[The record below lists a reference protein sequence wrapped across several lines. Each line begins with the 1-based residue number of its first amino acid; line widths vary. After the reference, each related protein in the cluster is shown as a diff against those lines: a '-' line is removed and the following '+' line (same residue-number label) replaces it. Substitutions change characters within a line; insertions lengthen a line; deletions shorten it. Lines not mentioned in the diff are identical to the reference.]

1 MKKFA
6 FILVATVFTSMSV
19 LMAQPGGG
27 QRMTV
32 EQRVDN
38 VIKEAK
44 SLKLDAVKTDS
55 VKAIFT
61 EFYQTQQTQME
72 AIRNSGQRPD
82 FETMRAN
89 NEKLSGERDNRL
101 KAVLTADEWK
111 QWEKKVAP
119 SLNQRPGGGRPGG
132 PGGPGGNF

>member
-6 FILVATVFTSMSV
+6 FLMMATVFSV
-19 LMAQPGGG
+19 SALMAQPPGGG
-27 QRMTV
+27 QRLTV

-38 VIKEAK
+38 VLKEAK
-44 SLKLDAVKTDS
+44 SLNLDAAKIDS

-61 EFYQTQQTQME
+61 QYYTTQQTQME

-82 FETMRAN
+82 METMRAN
-89 NEKLSGERDNRL
+89 NEKLSGERDTRL
-101 KAVLTADEWK
+101 KAILTADEWK

-119 SLNQRPGGGRPGG
+119 GLNQRPGGGRAGG
-132 PGGPGGNF
+132 PGGPRGNF